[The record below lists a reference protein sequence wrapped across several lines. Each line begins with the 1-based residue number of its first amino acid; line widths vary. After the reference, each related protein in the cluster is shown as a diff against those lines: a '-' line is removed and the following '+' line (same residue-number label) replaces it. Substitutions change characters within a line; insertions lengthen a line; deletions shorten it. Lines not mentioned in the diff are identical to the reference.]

1 MLFNIHEVHNINAF
15 DSTTRQIE
23 VYANS
28 IGKNLDNNQEWIKA
42 HTIITELDFK
52 ERKDTHML
60 WRRVQAL
67 LDDVIAI
74 L

>member
-1 MLFNIHEVHNINAF
+1 MLFNIYEIHDISTF
-15 DSTTRQIE
+15 DATTKQIE

-28 IGKNLDNNQEWIKA
+28 IGKDLDNNQEWVKA
-42 HTIITELDFK
+42 HTLITELEWN

-67 LDDVIAI
+67 LDDVVAT

>member
-1 MLFNIHEVHNINAF
+1 MLFNIHEIHNIHSF
-15 DSTTRQIE
+15 DTMTKQIE

-28 IGKNLDNNQEWIKA
+28 IGKDLDSNQEWVKA
-42 HTIITELDFK
+42 HTLITELEWN

-67 LDDVIAI
+67 LDDVVIT

>member
-1 MLFNIHEVHNINAF
+1 MLFNVYEIHDISTF
-15 DSTTRQIE
+15 DAMTKQIE
-23 VYANS
+23 VYADS
-28 IGKNLDNNQEWIKA
+28 IGKDLDVNQEWIKA
-42 HTIITELDFK
+42 HTLIEELEWG

-67 LDDVIAI
+67 LNDVVAT